1 MKIAVNAEGKMGIS
15 SHEEDGDRCDY
26 ISASRRTPRVNR
38 RQRRRTLAA
47 DMKAFLDCIPCVVR
61 QSLEAAR
68 LATADE
74 RIHEQVLREVL
85 QATSQFDFSQP
96 PPI

>member
-1 MKIAVNAEGKMGIS
+1 
-15 SHEEDGDRCDY
+15 
-26 ISASRRTPRVNR
+26 
-38 RQRRRTLAA
+38 
-47 DMKAFLDCIPCVVR
+47 MKAFLDCIPCVVR